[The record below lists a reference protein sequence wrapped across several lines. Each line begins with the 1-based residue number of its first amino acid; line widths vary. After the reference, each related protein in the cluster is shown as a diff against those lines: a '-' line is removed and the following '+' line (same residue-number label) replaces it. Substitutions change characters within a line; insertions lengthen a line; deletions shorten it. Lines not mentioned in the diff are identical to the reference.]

1 MKSVLEELYTG
12 NIDPNTSYFERN
24 SAYGK
29 VMGRISENEDKLL
42 KLLNEPEKSM
52 FMAFMGAQ
60 MELDSLT
67 AIEKFSIGFKL
78 GTLLMVEVF
87 TGKGDLVRGED

>member
-1 MKSVLEELYTG
+1 MKSVLEELYMG
-12 NIDPNTSYFERN
+12 NIDPNTSFFEHD
-24 SAYGK
+24 SDYGK
-29 VMGRISENEDKLL
+29 VMDRIIENEDKLL

-52 FMAFMGAQ
+52 FTAFTGAQ

-87 TGKGDLVRGED
+87 TGKGELVRDKN

>member
-1 MKSVLEELYTG
+1 MKSVLEELYMG

-29 VMGRISENEDKLL
+29 VIGRINETEDKLL
-42 KLLNEPEKSM
+42 KLLNESEKSM
-52 FMAFMGAQ
+52 FTAFSVAQ

-87 TGKGDLVRGED
+87 TGKGELVRDED